1 MFREFPNIRFIYM
14 VVIAVAVTTFVISCK
29 GEEHTD
35 PVDLSKIP
43 VQSVADMNAVQTR
56 NGLLQMRMEAK
67 LLQRFKNDVESYEL
81 FPDGFD
87 VYAYNEEGQLETQI
101 KSDIAKH
108 TTTGE
113 GKNKVEKW
121 EAFGNV
127 VISNFIKG
135 ERLETDTLYW
145 DREQGRI
152 YTHCFVRMYTPQGFM
167 QGYGLDSDERAR
179 NANILKPFD
188 SYGIIKNDSTKTYID
203 TVNFIGPKR
212 MQ

>member
-1 MFREFPNIRFIYM
+1 MLRGFPNIRFIYM
-14 VVIAVAVTTFVISCK
+14 VVTALAVTTFVISCK
-29 GEEHTD
+29 GEEQSE
-35 PVDLSKIP
+35 PVDLTKIP
-43 VQSVADMNAVQTR
+43 VQSVEGMSAVQTKD
-56 NGLLQMRMEAK
+56 GILQMRMEAK
-67 LLQRFKNDVESYEL
+67 LLQRFKNDAESFEL

-87 VYAYNEEGQLETQI
+87 VYAYNEEGMLETQI

-108 TTTGE
+108 TVTGE

-152 YTHCFVRMYTPQGFM
+152 YTHCFVKMYTPQGFM

-188 SYGIIKNDSTKTYID
+188 SYGIIRSDSTKRYID
-203 TVNFIGPKR
+203 TVIFIGPKR
-212 MQ
+212 M

>member
-1 MFREFPNIRFIYM
+1 MSRGFPNIRFINM
-14 VVIAVAVTTFVISCK
+14 VVIACAVTTFVISCK
-29 GEEHTD
+29 GEEQTD
-35 PVDLSKIP
+35 PLDLSKIP
-43 VQSVADMNAVQTR
+43 VQSVENMNAVQTN
-56 NGLLQMRMEAK
+56 NGILQMRMEAK
-67 LLQRFKNDVESYEL
+67 LLQRFSGEGESYEL

-87 VYAYNEEGQLETQI
+87 VYAYNEEGLLETQI
-101 KSDIAKH
+101 QSDVAKH

-145 DREQGRI
+145 DREKGRI

-188 SYGIIKNDSTKTYID
+188 SYGIIRSDSDKKYID
-203 TVNFIGPKR
+203 TVNFIGPQR
-212 MQ
+212 M

>member
-1 MFREFPNIRFIYM
+1 MYREFPNIRFIYM
-14 VVIAVAVTTFVISCK
+14 VVIAFAVTTFVISCK
-29 GEEHTD
+29 GEVLTE
-35 PVDLSKIP
+35 PVDISKVP
-43 VQSVADMNAVQTR
+43 VQSVENMNAVQTK
-56 NGLLQMRMEAK
+56 NGILQMRMEAK
-67 LLQRFKNDVESYEL
+67 LLQRFKNEEESYEL

-87 VYAYNEEGQLETQI
+87 VYAYNEEGLLETHI

-145 DREQGRI
+145 DREKGRI
-152 YTHCFVRMYTPQGFM
+152 YTHCFVKMFTPQGFM
-167 QGYGLDSDERAR
+167 QGYELESDERAR

-188 SYGIIKNDSTKTYID
+188 SYGIIRSDSTSMYID
-203 TVNFIGPKR
+203 TVNFIGPPR
-212 MQ
+212 M